1 MGAGEIMQVKE
12 QNELLT
18 QTGPGT
24 QMGQLFRS
32 YWIPALLASELPS
45 PDCPPV
51 RVELLSEKLIAFRDT
66 SGRLGL
72 IEEFCAHRRISLW
85 FGRNEE
91 NGLRCPYHGWKFDVT
106 GQCVDIPSEP
116 VGSTHCQRIRLGN
129 YPLIEKG
136 GILWTYMGPPDR
148 KPPLPEWEFTLVPD
162 AHRFVSKRWQECN
175 WLQALEGGIDSSHVS
190 FLHRGDLETDPVFK
204 GSKGNRYNMGDL
216 MPVFDVVESPGGLY
230 IGARRNAEDGKYYWR
245 ITQWVMPSFTMIPPR
260 GDHPV
265 HGHFWIP
272 RDDENCWA
280 WSFDYRVKTPLEPE
294 LVEAMKQGAGIH
306 AVVDPKTFRP
316 VANKDNDYLMDREAQ
331 KRGRTYGGIEGFA
344 MQDASIQES
353 MGRVV
358 DRSRENLV
366 GTDKGIVMAR
376 RRLLRAAK
384 ALTEQGTVPPGADP
398 THQRVRSASVVLPPD
413 KPFAEAV
420 GDALAAKPGVAH
432 VSV

>member
-1 MGAGEIMQVKE
+1 MLVKE

-18 QTGPGT
+18 RTGSGT
-24 QMGQLFRS
+24 QMGQLFRA
-32 YWIPALLASELPS
+32 YWIPALLANELQS

-51 RVELLSEKLIAFRDT
+51 RVQLLSEKLIAFRDT
-66 SGRLGL
+66 EGRLGL
-72 IEEFCAHRRISLW
+72 IDEFCAHRRISLW

-91 NGLRCPYHGWKFDVT
+91 NGLRCAYHGWKFDVT

-116 VGSTHCQRIRLGN
+116 AGSTHCQRIRMTN
-129 YPLIEKG
+129 YPLVERG

-148 KPPLPEWEFTLVPD
+148 QPPLPEWEFSSVPE

-204 GSKGNRYNMGDL
+204 GSKGNAYNMGDL

-230 IGARRNAEDGKYYWR
+230 IGARRNAENGKYYWR

-280 WSFDYRVKTPLEPE
+280 WSFDYRVKTPLEAE
-294 LVEAMKQGAGIH
+294 LVEAMKKGAGIH

-353 MGRVV
+353 MGSIV
-358 DRSRENLV
+358 DRSKENLV

-384 ALTEQGTVPPGADP
+384 ALTEQGIAPPGADP
-398 THQRVRSASVVLPPD
+398 SHQRVRSASVLLPPEQS
-413 KPFAEAV
+413 FADAAGEAM
-420 GDALAAKPGVAH
+420 AAKPGVEHA
-432 VSV
+432 SI